1 MRTIHLRSRTNQDS
15 ALFLL
20 FFLRPE
26 ALALREAGAFL
37 TKSVPYNM
45 LVNLLVLLS
54 CLGQRQW

>member
-15 ALFLL
+15 ALSLL
-20 FFLRPE
+20 FFRRPE
-26 ALALREAGAFL
+26 ALALREVGAFL